1 MQPWWSDTLLLCQP
15 LHRTKSVNQIDPN
28 TRLTGLKSLLH
39 IDRETGTIQQL
50 DRDEEIAAPEKKLN
64 FTMFL
69 GVLPVL
75 DLRFLV
81 FVEYVKQPILLEKH
95 ELYELAAIAY
105 VPLGS

>member
-1 MQPWWSDTLLLCQP
+1 
-15 LHRTKSVNQIDPN
+15 
-28 TRLTGLKSLLH
+28 
-39 IDRETGTIQQL
+39 
-50 DRDEEIAAPEKKLN
+50 
-64 FTMFL
+64 MFL